1 MENSHFVGKNL
12 SKSAI
17 KTVLF
22 ELARSRIRVDPFL
35 HKVEFQNYVMHFGFG
50 FIVFVEVGGCGDQYG
65 KLNGKELPRAP
76 RRLTPSSPRST
87 AGHGHFIK

>member
-35 HKVEFQNYVMHFGFG
+35 HKVEFQNYVMHF
-50 FIVFVEVGGCGDQYG
+50 VFFLLFSSRWVGVGIDMG
-65 KLNGKELPRAP
+65 N
-76 RRLTPSSPRST
+76 
-87 AGHGHFIK
+87 